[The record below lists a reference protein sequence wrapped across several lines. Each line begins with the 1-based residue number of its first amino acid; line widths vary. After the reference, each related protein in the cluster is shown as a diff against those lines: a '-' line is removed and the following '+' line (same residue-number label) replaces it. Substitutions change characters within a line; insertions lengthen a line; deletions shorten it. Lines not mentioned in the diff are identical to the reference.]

1 MTTQLSDTSVML
13 ADDAAEVVHPDPYRY
28 GWRYVRRILD
38 NGDEEFD
45 QIPLTLEDVLHPQ
58 EEDFIVHTYEH
69 ERTCTYVEN
78 VLVGHLAAD
87 PTAVVL
93 RDVRVA
99 WDVPGLRPMG
109 PDITVIRGVRA
120 VQNWGT
126 FDVAQEGTRPVLV
139 IEVTSPETRHLDLED
154 KVAKYAQAGI
164 PQYLII
170 DLREVRGYLEPRLLG
185 YQLMPDGY
193 ERLTPDDRGWLWL
206 ESVQIGVG
214 LRDQRVVCYDAAGQA
229 VGDYPSVQAARMLAE
244 TRAQLAETQ
253 VRMEEQARAEAE
265 ARARAEA
272 EARAGAEARAAEA
285 EARTRAE
292 EQARAGAE
300 ARAAEAEA
308 RTHAEEQVR
317 AAMEERM
324 RILEAELQRLREQGQ
339 SPS

>member
-1 MTTQLSDTSVML
+1 MTTRLSDPSIVL
-13 ADDAAEVVHPDPYRY
+13 ADDAVETVNPDPYRY

-78 VLVGHLAAD
+78 VLVSHLAAD

-126 FDVAQEGTRPVLV
+126 FDVAHEGTRPILV

-154 KVAKYAQAGI
+154 KVVKYAQAGI

-185 YQLMPDGY
+185 YQLTPDGY

-214 LRDQRVVCYDAAGQA
+214 LRDRRVVCYDAAGQA
-229 VGDYPSVQAARMLAE
+229 MGDYPSVQAARVLAE
-244 TRAQLAETQ
+244 VRAADAEA
-253 VRMEEQARAEAE
+253 RARAEEQARADAEARARVEEQARAAAEARARAEEQARAAAEARTVEAE
-265 ARARAEA
+265 ARARAE
-272 EARAGAEARAAEA
+272 
-285 EARTRAE
+285 
-292 EQARAGAE
+292 EQARAAI
-300 ARAAEAEA
+300 
-308 RTHAEEQVR
+308 
-317 AAMEERM
+317 EERM
-324 RILEAELQRLREQGQ
+324 RLLEAELQRLREQG
-339 SPS
+339 

>member
-1 MTTQLSDTSVML
+1 MTTRLSDTSVML

-244 TRAQLAETQ
+244 TR
-253 VRMEEQARAEAE
+253 VRMEEQARVEAE
-265 ARARAEA
+265 ARAV
-272 EARAGAEARAAEA
+272 EA

-292 EQARAGAE
+292 EQARAEAE
-300 ARAAEAEA
+300 ARARVEEQARAEAETRA
-308 RTHAEEQVR
+308 RVEEQAR
-317 AAMEERM
+317 AAMEERV
-324 RILEAELQRLREQGQ
+324 RALEAELQHLREQG
-339 SPS
+339 